1 MAIDKTYPE
10 RRRTIGAL
18 LRTPFQYL
26 ASEVYDKLSQAG
38 HDEIRQTHSV
48 VFRYI
53 LPEGSRITEL
63 AEKAG
68 ITKQSMAALVEH
80 LLTHG
85 YVRIEPDPNDGRA
98 KRVLLTARG
107 EAVQREAERLS
118 REVELRWAAALGES
132 EMATLRSLL
141 DRLYKHLEEGQR

>member
-10 RRRTIGAL
+10 RQRTIGAL
-18 LRTPFQYL
+18 LRTPFQHL

-38 HDEIRQTHSV
+38 HDEIRQAHSV
-48 VFRYI
+48 IFRYI

-80 LLTHG
+80 LHTHG

-98 KRVLLTARG
+98 KLVVLTARG

-118 REVELRWAAALGES
+118 REVERRWAAALGES

-141 DRLYKHLEEGQR
+141 DRLYEHLEEGQR

>member
-1 MAIDKTYPE
+1 MTQYKTYPE

-18 LRTPFQYL
+18 LRTPFQHL
-26 ASEVYDKLSQAG
+26 AEEVYDELGRAG
-38 HDEIRQTHSV
+38 HGEIRRAHSV

-63 AEKAG
+63 AERAG

-80 LLTHG
+80 LHRHG
-85 YVRIEPDPNDGRA
+85 YVRIEPDPDDGRA
-98 KRVLLTARG
+98 KRVVLTPRG
-107 EAVQREAERLS
+107 EEVQQEAERLS
-118 REVELRWAAALGES
+118 RKVEQRWAGMLGES

-141 DRLYKHLEEGQR
+141 DRLYQHLEKEQR